1 MSQLTRLSS
10 CTNSR
15 FTLLI
20 SQPENLLFVDNSPN
34 ALLKL
39 TDFGFAKETTAG
51 LDLKTPCYTPY
62 YVGKLTGISCLE
74 SCIFNTSE
82 IISYTVLFLFTLN
95 CHFLLIY

>member
-1 MSQLTRLSS
+1 MSQLTRLS

-62 YVGKLTGISCLE
+62 YVGKLTGI
-74 SCIFNTSE
+74 
-82 IISYTVLFLFTLN
+82 VPVWTL
-95 CHFLLIY
+95 HFQHQGNYQLYLLLIY

>member
-1 MSQLTRLSS
+1 M
-10 CTNSR
+10 
-15 FTLLI
+15 LI

-62 YVGKLTGISCLE
+62 YVGKLTGI
-74 SCIFNTSE
+74 
-82 IISYTVLFLFTLN
+82 VPVWTL
-95 CHFLLIY
+95 HFQHQGNYQLYLLLIY

>member
-1 MSQLTRLSS
+1 MSQLTRLS

-15 FTLLI
+15 FTLII

-74 SCIFNTSE
+74 
-82 IISYTVLFLFTLN
+82 IISYTVVFLFTLN